1 MSEQRPLFRRRF
13 MGRGMWVVG
22 WLAVLLWLGAGL
34 AGYLE
39 QGSGGLPAV
48 HVGIA
53 LLATLILVFAHCW
66 VVFYSLGISRLS
78 EDTVSREGFDTALAR
93 LPARWLA
100 PALPWILGAGVLAL
114 VVFATG
120 VSGFTTHIPIAVHVA
135 GGAVVVLVQVVA
147 LSRERRL
154 LQRIEWLIQ
163 VLGEAQ

>member
-1 MSEQRPLFRRRF
+1 MSERPPLFHRRF

-22 WLAVLLWLGAGL
+22 WLAVLLWLGAGV

-39 QGSGGLPAV
+39 KGGGRLPTV

-53 LLATLILVFAHCW
+53 LLATLILDFAHCW
-66 VVFYSLGISRLS
+66 VVLYCLGISRLS

-100 PALPWILGAGVLAL
+100 PALPWILGAGALAPA
-114 VVFATG
+114 VFAAG
-120 VSGFTTHIPIAVHVA
+120 VSGFTRYIPIAVHVA
-135 GGAVVVLVQVVA
+135 GGALVLLVQVVA
-147 LSRERRL
+147 LLRERRL
-154 LQRIEWLIQ
+154 MQRIEWLIQ